1 MKNPVNK
8 SIDDFLKKK
17 NFKFSVN
24 NNNSVTVITPTNS
37 ITSLKNILENFN
49 RQDLKEKEL
58 IIIINNNS
66 IDENQWKN
74 LVSKYENIK
83 IYKLSENI
91 SLGRCLN
98 FGVNKAKFNIIAKF
112 DDDDYYG
119 PKYLSDSLKA
129 FDETDAKLIGKGATF
144 VYLVGKKILTI
155 RNPHEENK
163 YTNFV
168 NGSTLIF
175 KKNIFKKVKFQDK
188 NIAEGINFCKDCL
201 KNKIKIY
208 STNRYHHVYF
218 RHPNQR
224 KHTWKIEDEKFLK
237 LCCKPEQF
245 SKYIESM
252 DQIKSYV
259 DTN

>member
-144 VYLVGKKILTI
+144 VYLVGKK
-155 RNPHEENK
+155 
-163 YTNFV
+163 
-168 NGSTLIF
+168 S
-175 KKNIFKKVKFQDK
+175 
-188 NIAEGINFCKDCL
+188 
-201 KNKIKIY
+201 
-208 STNRYHHVYF
+208 
-218 RHPNQR
+218 
-224 KHTWKIEDEKFLK
+224 
-237 LCCKPEQF
+237 
-245 SKYIESM
+245 
-252 DQIKSYV
+252 
-259 DTN
+259 